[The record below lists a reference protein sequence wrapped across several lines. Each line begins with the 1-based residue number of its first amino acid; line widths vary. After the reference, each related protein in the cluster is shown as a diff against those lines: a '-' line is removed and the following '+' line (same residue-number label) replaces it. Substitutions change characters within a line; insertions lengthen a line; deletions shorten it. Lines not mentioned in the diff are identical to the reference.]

1 MMEAGGELDALV
13 AEKVMGWQWQ
23 QWAPN
28 PEQPHLAPPGYG
40 RPHPDHWWLGRSIFE
55 LVPHYS
61 TDIADAWLIVEH
73 LHGRVVIDHWSGNQY
88 KVMIYIPS
96 SGSPSVEA
104 SADTAPL
111 ALCLA
116 ALAAVGVE
124 C

>member
-1 MMEAGGELDALV
+1 MMEAGRGLDALV

-55 LVPHYS
+55 LVPNYS
-61 TDIADAWLIVEH
+61 TDIAAAWLVVEH
-73 LHGRVVIDHWSGNQY
+73 MERTRPNEFMLWTEQGQWGAEFDNDISRF
-88 KVMIYIPS
+88 
-96 SGSPSVEA
+96 A
-104 SADTAPL
+104 LAAPL
-111 ALCLA
+111 SICVA

-124 C
+124 YR